1 MPTINAPTL
10 MDTTYSG
17 DAPLAVA
24 HGSMA
29 LAAAQIGDKVRLSRV
44 FAGTKVYAAKL
55 VNAALG
61 SGVKLDLG
69 FEYAEGEAGSNLK
82 AFFDEADCAQAD
94 AAESKA
100 APVMLAHD
108 AYIVATV
115 AGAAASGKIDTV
127 VTFEFKGQ

>member
-1 MPTINAPTL
+1 MSTINAPTL

-24 HGSMA
+24 HGAST
-29 LAAAQIGDKVRLSRV
+29 LAGAKTGDKVRLSRV

-55 VNAALG
+55 VNGALG
-61 SGVKLDLG
+61 SGVKVSLG
-69 FEYAEGEAGSNLK
+69 FEYANGEAGSNDK
-82 AFFDEADCAQAD
+82 AFLTDVDCA
-94 AAESKA
+94 AAGASESKA

-108 AYIVATV
+108 AYIVASIT
-115 AGAAASGKIDTV
+115 GAAANGKIDTV

>member
-1 MPTINAPTL
+1 MSTINAHTL

-24 HGSMA
+24 HGSTT

-69 FEYAEGEAGSNLK
+69 FEYANGEPGNAK
-82 AFFDEADCAQAD
+82 AFLADADCAQAG

-115 AGAAASGKIDTV
+115 TGAVANGKIDSV